1 MGPIPRKSAPLAR
14 RAPPP
19 TSPGILVLARPSTTV
34 PESRNVAM
42 KALLLTEYKQ
52 MQVTDVDEP
61 EVGPDDV
68 LVQVEACGICGS
80 DIHGYDGST
89 GRRIP
94 PLVMGHE
101 AAGVVVAT
109 GANVDDLPKG
119 TRVTFDSMVSCGR
132 CDFCRAGKANLCDHR
147 MVLGVSCGEYRRHG
161 AFAERI
167 SVPRRI
173 VYRLPDSLSFEHAAL
188 VEAVSVAVHAANVT
202 PITLGDT
209 AVIVGSG
216 MIGLLTLQAARAAGA
231 SRIIAIDLNDK
242 RLDAAKQLG
251 ATDTLRAD
259 QADVGEAVR
268 ELTRGRGADV
278 AFEVVGATP
287 TVRAAIDAV
296 RKGGNV
302 TLVGNV
308 SPTIEL
314 PLQSVVTREISLR
327 GTCGCNGEYPQCIDL
342 MARGVI
348 DVAPLITAKIGLA
361 DGPQWFR
368 RLYDGD
374 PDQMKVVV
382 RPQATASNLGA
393 GAAGQL

>member
-1 MGPIPRKSAPLAR
+1 
-14 RAPPP
+14 
-19 TSPGILVLARPSTTV
+19 
-34 PESRNVAM
+34 M

-52 MQVTDVDEP
+52 MQVTEVDEP

-101 AAGVVVAT
+101 AAGTVVAT
-109 GANVDDLPKG
+109 GANVDDLPEG
-119 TRVTFDSMVSCGR
+119 TRVTFDSMVSCGK
-132 CDFCRAGKANLCDHR
+132 CDFCRSGDGNLCDHR

-173 VYRLPDSLSFEHAAL
+173 VYRLPETLPFEHAAL

-202 PITLGDT
+202 PVVLGDS
-209 AVIVGSG
+209 AVVVGAG
-216 MIGLLTLQAARAAGA
+216 MIGLLTIQAIRASGA
-231 SRIIAIDLNDK
+231 SQVIAVDLNDK
-242 RLDAAKQLG
+242 RLQVAKQLG
-251 ATDTLRAD
+251 ADHALRGD
-259 QADVGEAVR
+259 QVGVPKIVA
-268 ELTRGRGADV
+268 ELTGGRGADV
-278 AFEVVGATP
+278 ALEVVGATP
-287 TVRAAIDAV
+287 TVQTAIASV

-314 PLQSVVTREISLR
+314 PLQSVVTREISLH

-342 MARGVI
+342 MNRGII
-348 DVAPLITAKIGLA
+348 DVAPLITAKISLSE
-361 DGPQWFR
+361 GPQWFE
-368 RLYDGD
+368 RLHAGD

-382 RPQATASNLGA
+382 QPQLA
-393 GAAGQL
+393 